1 MTDRD
6 THLQR
11 AQSFGDVAEAY
22 QQARPTYPAAAVD
35 WVLAA
40 APGHD
45 VLDLAAGTGKLTRT
59 IIAAG
64 ANVTAVE
71 PLDGMRAQ
79 LQAAYP
85 DVPVHAGTAE
95 QIPLDDESVDAVLVG
110 QAFHWFDAD
119 GALNEIARVLRP
131 GGVLGLLWNIRD
143 DSIGWVAELTG
154 TLVMGADVLSQV
166 DGSDWASV
174 GEHERFGPI
183 ERRDFPNPTPFDAD
197 RLVAWANVHQQ
208 AGHHA
213 ARPAR
218 RDARGRARV
227 RDPSPGSRRGR
238 SLHDAVRD
246 GHRAGTPGRHPPRL
260 IGCSRLD
267 QRQSQPCMP
276 L

>member
-1 MTDRD
+1 
-6 THLQR
+6 
-11 AQSFGDVAEAY
+11 
-22 QQARPTYPAAAVD
+22 
-35 WVLAA
+35 
-40 APGHD
+40 

-95 QIPLDDESVDAVLVG
+95 QIPLDDDSVDAVLVG
-110 QAFHWFDAD
+110 QAFHWFDHDA
-119 GALNEIARVLRP
+119 ALDEIARVLRP

-166 DGSDWASV
+166 DGSDWESL

-197 RLVAWANVHQQ
+197 RLVAWATSTSTLATMAPDQRAERLQ
-208 AGHHA
+208 IAGALSLPRVPSKYHNSM
-213 ARPAR
+213 
-218 RDARGRARV
+218 ARV
-227 RDPSPGSRRGR
+227 LQVCGN
-238 SLHDAVRD
+238 
-246 GHRAGTPGRHPPRL
+246 RAGACVNSVALKTAPAWR
-260 IGCSRLD
+260 GCG
-267 QRQSQPCMP
+267 
-276 L
+276 

>member
-22 QQARPTYPAAAVD
+22 QQARPTYPRHAVE
-35 WVLAA
+35 WVLDA
-40 APGHD
+40 APGND

-64 ANVTAVE
+64 GNVTAVE

-110 QAFHWFDAD
+110 QAFHWFDA
-119 GALNEIARVLRP
+119 GAALDEIARVLRP

-166 DGSDWASV
+166 DGSDWESV

-183 ERRDFPNPTPFDAD
+183 DFVDGFGQTEISNVFMTPFGAERPQLAAYLE
-197 RLVAWANVHQQ
+197 RLK
-208 AGHHA
+208 
-213 ARPAR
+213 ARPSV
-218 RDARGRARV
+218 ARV
-227 RDPSPGSRRGR
+227 LAEAEPYFKMVPQES
-238 SLHDAVRD
+238 
-246 GHRAGTPGRHPPRL
+246 
-260 IGCSRLD
+260 
-267 QRQSQPCMP
+267 
-276 L
+276 

>member
-22 QQARPTYPAAAVD
+22 QQARPTYPKHAVE
-35 WVLAA
+35 WVLDT

-64 ANVTAVE
+64 GNVTAVE

-119 GALNEIARVLRP
+119 AALNEIARVLRP

-166 DGSDWASV
+166 DGSDWESV
-174 GEHERFGPI
+174 GEHERFGPV

-197 RLVAWANVHQQ
+197 RLVAWARSTSKLATMPPDQRAETLEAVREFATRHPGLGEEDHFTMPFVTVT
-208 AGHHA
+208 A
-213 ARPAR
+213 
-218 RDARGRARV
+218 RARLAAI
-227 RDPSPGSRRGR
+227 RPG
-238 SLHDAVRD
+238 
-246 GHRAGTPGRHPPRL
+246 
-260 IGCSRLD
+260 
-267 QRQSQPCMP
+267 
-276 L
+276 